1 MQTLTQTASG
11 EIVENINGTL
21 QCENKKENW
30 LTIAD
35 WLLAQDD
42 DFKADVLLRG
52 KNILVE
58 FSASVPTYY
67 LESLLEAFEY
77 QK

>member
-1 MQTLTQTASG
+1 MSYTQTTSG
-11 EIVENINGTL
+11 ELVEIINGTF

-35 WLLAQDD
+35 WLLAQGD

-52 KNILVE
+52 KRILVE
-58 FSASVPTYY
+58 FAASVPVFY
-67 LESLLEAFEY
+67 LESLLEHFDY